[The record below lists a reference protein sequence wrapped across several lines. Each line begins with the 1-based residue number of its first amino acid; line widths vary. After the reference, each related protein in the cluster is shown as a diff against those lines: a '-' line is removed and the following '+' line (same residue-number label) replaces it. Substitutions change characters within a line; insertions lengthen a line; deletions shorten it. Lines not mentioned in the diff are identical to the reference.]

1 MSSNTPFSPLYNVE
15 KSNEFNRWDL
25 KKKEPEPAKPDE
37 AEEAARKL
45 AEECAQI
52 KEQAKQE
59 GFAQGLEEA
68 RESMQ
73 RYEQELKQILTNL
86 LHPQQYLNRK
96 IAEEVVYTIMHL
108 CKSCIGIELSLH
120 PEKISSLWELIQKQ
134 LPSIADKPVLRLS
147 PENYQWFQ
155 QHISSEEWNEFLSQL
170 QADNTLS
177 AGDFHLSFTHG
188 DIDGTLMQRLKNIVQ
203 AEIGS
208 LTMDDDSGME

>member
-1 MSSNTPFSPLYNVE
+1 MSPNTPFSPLYNVE

-73 RYEQELKQILTNL
+73 RYEQELKQI
-86 LHPQQYLNRK
+86 
-96 IAEEVVYTIMHL
+96 
-108 CKSCIGIELSLH
+108 
-120 PEKISSLWELIQKQ
+120 QKT
-134 LPSIADKPVLRLS
+134 K
-147 PENYQWFQ
+147 
-155 QHISSEEWNEFLSQL
+155 SQL
-170 QADNTLS
+170 LILYFS
-177 AGDFHLSFTHG
+177 K
-188 DIDGTLMQRLKNIVQ
+188 LKLFQNL
-203 AEIGS
+203 E
-208 LTMDDDSGME
+208 TD

>member
-1 MSSNTPFSPLYNVE
+1 
-15 KSNEFNRWDL
+15 
-25 KKKEPEPAKPDE
+25 
-37 AEEAARKL
+37 
-45 AEECAQI
+45 
-52 KEQAKQE
+52 
-59 GFAQGLEEA
+59 
-68 RESMQ
+68 
-73 RYEQELKQILTNL
+73 
-86 LHPQQYLNRK
+86 
-96 IAEEVVYTIMHL
+96 
-108 CKSCIGIELSLH
+108 
-120 PEKISSLWELIQKQ
+120 LWELIQKQ

-155 QHISSEEWNEFLSQL
+155 QNISSEEWNEFLSQL